1 MLLIV
6 AHHYVVNSGL
16 TAGKGVIYAHPLS
29 KRSLFLLFFGAW
41 GKAGINCFVLI
52 TGYFMCKSDITAKKF
67 AKLLFEVLFYRLV
80 INSIFWITGMEQF
93 TRRGLLYTFLVVRSI
108 GDGFTS
114 AYLLFFLFIPF
125 INILIKGM
133 DERKHLLLLA
143 LLGFM
148 YVVLGTFSIFSV
160 TMNYVSWFTVVYLI
174 AAYIR
179 LYPKKAWESRALWG
193 CLTAVFVGLA
203 LASVVLCMRD
213 GISTGTFRPYE
224 YVSDSNTFFAV
235 AVAVCSFMFFRT
247 LDIGRNKVINTI
259 AASTFGVLLIHA
271 HSDTMRKWLWKDVL
285 DNVGHYGS
293 RFMPLH
299 AVGSV
304 ALVFAVCTLIDMVR
318 IRLIEKPFFRLWDK
332 VFGA

>member
-1 MLLIV
+1 MKKERSSNIELYRIVTMLLIV

-125 INILIKGM
+125 INILIKG
-133 DERKHLLLLA
+133 RSLFSGHLTRRRTKPLP
-143 LLGFM
+143 G
-148 YVVLGTFSIFSV
+148 I
-160 TMNYVSWFTVVYLI
+160 WF
-174 AAYIR
+174 
-179 LYPKKAWESRALWG
+179 
-193 CLTAVFVGLA
+193 
-203 LASVVLCMRD
+203 
-213 GISTGTFRPYE
+213 
-224 YVSDSNTFFAV
+224 
-235 AVAVCSFMFFRT
+235 
-247 LDIGRNKVINTI
+247 
-259 AASTFGVLLIHA
+259 
-271 HSDTMRKWLWKDVL
+271 
-285 DNVGHYGS
+285 
-293 RFMPLH
+293 
-299 AVGSV
+299 
-304 ALVFAVCTLIDMVR
+304 
-318 IRLIEKPFFRLWDK
+318 
-332 VFGA
+332 